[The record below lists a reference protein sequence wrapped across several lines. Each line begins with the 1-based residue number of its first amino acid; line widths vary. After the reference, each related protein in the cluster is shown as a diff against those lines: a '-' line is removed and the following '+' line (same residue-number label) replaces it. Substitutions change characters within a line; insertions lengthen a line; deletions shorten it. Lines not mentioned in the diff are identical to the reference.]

1 MFFAGMAIFI
11 FFFID
16 IEVETPDKKMTFT
29 QEFSWVNIKT
39 NKEETSKRK
48 EQKNMYTGLESTSA
62 RILHSNV
69 FLRHLCWSW

>member
-1 MFFAGMAIFI
+1 MAIFI

-39 NKEETSKRK
+39 NKEKTSKK
-48 EQKNMYTGLESTSA
+48 
-62 RILHSNV
+62 
-69 FLRHLCWSW
+69 